1 MPMLA
6 QQLDIT
12 PPADTET
19 AGAWTKLQ
27 RSWSTLVQCL
37 NVLSGT
43 GTTANKPT
51 TPKLDDILYTETDAR
66 GRTFV
71 AVSGAWQ
78 KIRPGLEVIATA
90 SLPAASADLVG
101 LVVIENAGGG
111 TFNLIYYGSSTTR
124 WRVTGASF

>member
-6 QQLDIT
+6 QQLALPKEHKD
-12 PPADTET
+12 PAWGT
-19 AGAWTKLQ
+19 LQ
-27 RSWSTLVQCL
+27 RAWSTLVQCL

-43 GTTANKPT
+43 GATADKPS

-71 AVSGAWQ
+71 AIDGAWQ

-90 SLPAASADLVG
+90 DLPAASADLVG

-111 TFNLIYYGSSTTR
+111 TYNLVVFTSASTR
-124 WRVTGASF
+124 LRITGTSF